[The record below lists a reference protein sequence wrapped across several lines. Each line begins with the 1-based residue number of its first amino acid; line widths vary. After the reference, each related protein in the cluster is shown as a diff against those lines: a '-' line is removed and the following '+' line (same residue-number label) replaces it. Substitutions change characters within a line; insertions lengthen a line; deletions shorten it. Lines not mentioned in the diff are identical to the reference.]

1 MVGLQACI
9 QVEASMARRTHTR
22 QKPGGPLG
30 RLRLQSHGIAGA
42 RSWTRPGQAE
52 KPRPAS
58 LALLLIVS
66 FLPHEGIWICG
77 GSLKRLMIFIDNS
90 NIFRGSRREG
100 IKFDYQK
107 LVDFLAD
114 SGIQRLEK
122 YDLTRVIMY
131 CAVDRSQPDDKVR
144 AQEALYSI
152 FNSFIKFDVKTFD
165 LKVVQAANGDITDKY
180 EKGVDVA
187 LVTDLLL
194 LASRNAFD
202 VAIICAGD
210 ADFFRAVEGVKEMG
224 KEIYIASFDSS
235 CATKL
240 KDASLGYISLT
251 MNSD

>member
-1 MVGLQACI
+1 M
-9 QVEASMARRTHTR
+9 
-22 QKPGGPLG
+22 
-30 RLRLQSHGIAGA
+30 
-42 RSWTRPGQAE
+42 
-52 KPRPAS
+52 
-58 LALLLIVS
+58 
-66 FLPHEGIWICG
+66 
-77 GSLKRLMIFIDNS
+77 KRLMIFIDNS

-114 SGIQRLEK
+114 SGISRLEK

-131 CAVDRSQPDDKVR
+131 CAVDRSQPDDRIR

-210 ADFFRAVEGVKEMG
+210 ADFYRAVEGVKEMG
-224 KEIYIASFDSS
+224 KEIYIASFDES

-251 MNSD
+251 MHSDKI